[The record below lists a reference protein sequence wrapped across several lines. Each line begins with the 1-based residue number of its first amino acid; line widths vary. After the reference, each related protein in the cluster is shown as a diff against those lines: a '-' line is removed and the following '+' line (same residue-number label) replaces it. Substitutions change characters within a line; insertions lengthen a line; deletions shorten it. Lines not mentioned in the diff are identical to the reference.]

1 MRLLLYLE
9 FRQLVNYITVTLRT
23 PKRLIP
29 FIMMALWVILSTLPR
44 LMMPRHHISPLPF
57 PGGSAPQM
65 PALQM
70 PEAVPAILFFLLYT
84 VMIYRIVRSFSDSM
98 IVFGMPDVDFL
109 FPSPIS
115 RRAIMALKLL
125 GLYVR
130 VGAYVVFFIVFMVPQ
145 FRLLFHASGSIF
157 MAWLGAS
164 LFAAF
169 LVNICTVI
177 NLVSTFRPGGKW
189 WLSVAVRGVAMG
201 LLLLVLGSVAYIGM
215 RTGNYAEGA
224 LRTLSNPVITTLL
237 MPARWTADLLLSSL
251 TGWQPGLGGE
261 LGMMALLAAAS
272 FGLVL
277 TRKENPYEPSLGIS
291 TRAAAF
297 RAARRTGG
305 LGQVRAE
312 EIKERMK
319 SSSVRSAVKPFGRGA
334 MALVW
339 KNLNTGVRTSRSPL
353 IGAPIIVAALLIASK
368 LAFHGQVDKQVIEM
382 IACVILTYV
391 TFFSS
396 MFMLQSFRSDLKMAN
411 ILKPMPIAS
420 WQIVAAQCVQGALL
434 VTFLSWT
441 VVILVALV
449 YGLTPDNLLILAAL
463 ALPVVTYALLS
474 WQSAASIIYPR
485 WEDPTQRYLGSLIG
499 MAAAAVALGPC
510 IVAGVVG
517 HMLHLN
523 VVLVASAVDCAAIG
537 MAVIGIAL
545 SGYLYSRYD
554 PTDE

>member
-9 FRQLVNYITVTLRT
+9 FRQLVNYIVVTLRT

-29 FIMMALWVILSTLPR
+29 FLLMVGWIALMMLPR
-44 LMMPRHHISPLPF
+44 LLMTGHRMIPPPF
-57 PGGSAPQM
+57 PGGSAPQL

-70 PEAVPAILFFLLYT
+70 PEAVPAVLFFLLSTLMVYQ
-84 VMIYRIVRSFSDSM
+84 IIRSFTDSL
-98 IVFGMPDVDFL
+98 IVFGLPDIDFL
-109 FPSPIS
+109 FPSPIT

-130 VGAYVVFFIVFMVPQ
+130 IGAYVVFFIVFAIPQ
-145 FRLLFHASGSIF
+145 VRMLFHAGGSIF

-169 LVNICTVI
+169 LVNVCTVI
-177 NLVSTFRPGGKW
+177 NLVSTFRPGGRW

-215 RTGNYAEGA
+215 RTGSYAEGA
-224 LRTLSNPVITTLL
+224 LLTLRNPVITTLL
-237 MPARWTADLLLSSL
+237 MPARWTADLLLSSF
-251 TGWQPGLGGE
+251 TGWRPGLGGE
-261 LGMMALLAAAS
+261 LGMMALLAGAS

-277 TRKENPYEPSLGIS
+277 TRKENPYEPSLGVS
-291 TRAAAF
+291 ARAATM

-305 LGQVRAE
+305 FGRVRAE
-312 EIKERMK
+312 EIKKRMK
-319 SSSVRSAVKPFGRGA
+319 SSDVRSAVMPFGRGA

-339 KNLNTGVRTSRSPL
+339 KNLNVSVRTSRAIL
-353 IGAPIIVAALLIASK
+353 IGAPVLVAVLLIGSRV
-368 LAFHGQVDKQVIEM
+368 AFPGEVDNRTIEM
-382 IACVILTYV
+382 ISSGLLAYV
-391 TFFSS
+391 VFFSS
-396 MFMLQSFRSDLKMAN
+396 MFMLQAFRSDLKMAN

-420 WQIVAAQCVQGALL
+420 WQIVAAQCVQGALV
-434 VTFLSWT
+434 VTYLSWT
-441 VVILVALV
+441 LVILVALV
-449 YGLTPDNLLILAAL
+449 YGLTPDSLLILGAL

-474 WQSAASIIYPR
+474 WQAAASILYPR
-485 WEDPTQRYLGSLIG
+485 WEDPTQQYLGGLIS
-499 MAAAAVALGPC
+499 MAAGAVALGPC

-517 HMLHLN
+517 HLLHLN
-523 VVLVASAVDCAAIG
+523 VVLLAFAVDCAAVG
-537 MAVIGIAL
+537 MSIIGIAL